1 MAESKITFKMT
12 HKDFM
17 KLVRERNEW
26 QRHPGKWTD
35 AEKLRER
42 IMSGKR
48 SKEEWLQ
55 LREDVRT
62 FFASDAPEEGKEML
76 GGYTETLVM
85 MFLASE
91 N

>member
-1 MAESKITFKMT
+1 MT

-55 LREDVRT
+55 LLREDVRT
-62 FFASDAPEEGKEML
+62 FFAFDAPEEGKEML

-85 MFLASE
+85 MCLASE